1 MSKQIQNIRF
11 HITQYLKKEYWQN
24 ENIKSVNFDDNLEF
38 QKQVFETLKPLGLI
52 KFASIIHD
60 KDLQLDN
67 ITPKPR
73 HIHAVVEFKKKKDI
87 NVVALAL
94 GLEPQYLDTAKRG
107 RYGEENLLAYL
118 IHAKDKTKYQYQPSE
133 VSTFGTFNYVAYE
146 EEHHNSW
153 NNQAIIAKG
162 KKKDEQLPI
171 LLEAVRFGT
180 LTREQ
185 LLENPDYLYLYQR
198 HLLEFQVAFDGYL
211 LRAEAETTKAIKSG
225 NLKLS
230 TFYIYGLSNAGKS
243 RFAETLVQTIKTNIK
258 GCENWSSYT
267 TASSNPFDEYS
278 GEKIVILDDLR
289 AKSMTP
295 ENWLK
300 ILDPERIAKSS
311 ARYHNKTISAH
322 LIIIT
327 APIPPQTFF
336 HQVSEFEEL
345 NQFMRRLSLTVEI
358 SQVRKERFYNINTI
372 ERRHKNG
379 IPSFVEKKLYE
390 KESLNKAVGTCI
402 AKFLNNDK
410 TINKKPAD
418 LQAATSPDGSE
429 K

>member
-24 ENIKSVNFDDNLEF
+24 ENINSINFDDNTEV
-38 QKQVFETLKPLGLI
+38 QMKIFEVLKPLGLI

-60 KDLQLDN
+60 RDLQLDN
-67 ITPKPR
+67 TTPKPR
-73 HIHAVVEFKKKKDI
+73 HIHAVVEFEKKKDI

-379 IPSFVEKKLYE
+379 IPSFAEKKLYE